1 MIIADLGNSQYKI
14 IVGDKKIKDSSNVQ
28 CVSND
33 TFGAFEIDGKY
44 YLFGEGAKTKK
55 NTNKICEEKRA
66 LLGRAL
72 FPIVADKEKVDLTT
86 LLPLSLYVNQENK
99 KRYAQLLKGKYV
111 VTNSN
116 GAKKTF
122 TVSNVD
128 VCCESFSSLVTD
140 SNLLKQA
147 LYLVDIGG
155 VDVCGV
161 LVNRTPDINKMFTAE
176 KGMNI
181 LNIEL
186 AKVLTSKL
194 LETYT
199 DKDVELLLND
209 FDNLPQNYKA
219 IIDDF
224 MKDYIQT
231 NIYESLKDI
240 GYKPLIHKLVF
251 CGGGSTALER
261 YLSKDENST
270 ILEDAIYTNV
280 LGAKILSTRRSK

>member
-1 MIIADLGNSQYKI
+1 MIIIDLGNSQYKM
-14 IVGDKKIKDSSNVQ
+14 IVGDKKIKDCSNVQ
-28 CVSND
+28 LVSAG
-33 TFGAFEIDGKY
+33 TFGAFEVDGKY
-44 YLFGEGAKTKK
+44 YLFGEGAKTKRS
-55 NTNKICEEKRA
+55 TNKICEEKRA

-72 FPIVADKEKVDLTT
+72 YPIVNDKDKVNITT

-99 KRYAQLLKGKYV
+99 TKYAELLKGRYI
-111 VTNSN
+111 VTNAN

-122 TVSNVD
+122 TVASVD

-140 SNLLKQA
+140 ASLLQQA

-155 VDVCGV
+155 VDLSGV
-161 LVNRTPDINKMFTAE
+161 LVNRTPDVNKMFTAE

-194 LETYT
+194 LESYS
-199 DKDVELLLND
+199 DKDAELLLGK
-209 FDNLPQNYKA
+209 FDTLPEEYKI
-219 IIDDF
+219 IIDEF
-224 MKDYIQT
+224 IKEYIRT
-231 NIYESLKDI
+231 NIYEPLKEI

-251 CGGGSTALER
+251 CGGGSIALQR
-261 YLSKDENST
+261 YLSKDNNVT

-280 LGAKILSTRRSK
+280 LGAKTLSARRSK